1 MTNDIVV
8 VAITS
13 KVRNHEFSVS
23 INTID
28 LSEGELKVTSEIRTD
43 KIYTLSK
50 QIVRRKFGQ
59 VNSEILEVVRKRIN
73 NLINN

>member
-50 QIVRRKFGQ
+50 QIVRTKIRSGKFRDSGSCPKA
-59 VNSEILEVVRKRIN
+59 N
-73 NLINN
+73 